1 MRSTTKREL
10 LEEQIRLVQEWKV
23 SGMTQ
28 VDFAAAKGIGLRALE
43 YRIRKIRNLA
53 PEKLA
58 DTELE
63 TVEFV
68 PVPIECIQT
77 PEGVHIDSGKNGQ
90 PVLMIQSGRT
100 CLRATNQIEPYLLK
114 TALEVMLTC

>member
-1 MRSTTKREL
+1 MTTKRER

-43 YRIRKIRNLA
+43 YRIRKVRDLA
-53 PEKLA
+53 PESLS
-58 DTELE
+58 DVQLE
-63 TVEFV
+63 TIEFV
-68 PVPIECIQT
+68 PIPTEHIRTSEA
-77 PEGVHIDSGKNGQ
+77 VHIDSSMTDP
-90 PVLMIQSGRT
+90 PVLMIQTGRAF
-100 CLRATNQIEPYLLK
+100 LQATNQIEPYLLK